1 MSKLFWRKTLTWNW
15 ANAHI
20 KFPRL
25 LQSVH
30 FLSLLADQRRVSALT
45 QPLTFPPQD
54 PVRWPK
60 HGLNSSAWMFW
71 LLFVVCNGSDSQLRF
86 VMAPASTVYCFIHCA
101 CMLAIRWE
109 RDWKSVSNWN
119 MLQWKYQ
126 ILPWYFEIYHSS
138 LLYISFIYIAL
149 QGTLKKFWITLS

>member
-1 MSKLFWRKTLTWNW
+1 MVVLVQAVVWTRLHAASQTSDNVRLSNQQSKHVRIIWRKTLTWNW

-45 QPLTFPPQD
+45 QPLTFPPGSCA
-54 PVRWPK
+54 VAK

-101 CMLAIRWE
+101 CMLVIRWE
-109 RDWKSVSNWN
+109 RDWKTASKWN
-119 MLQWKYQ
+119 ILQW
-126 ILPWYFEIYHSS
+126 
-138 LLYISFIYIAL
+138 
-149 QGTLKKFWITLS
+149 